1 MSELL
6 KVVSVDKYYESFQA
20 LKDVSFSVEENEFLT
35 ILGPSGCGKT
45 SMLRC
50 IAGFESIQS
59 GDIVLKNQS
68 IIAVPADKRDVNTVF
83 QNYALFPHLN
93 VFDNIIYGPKMKK
106 SLPKKDF
113 DKAVDTVL
121 DLVAMTPYKYQSVQ
135 KLSGGQKQRI
145 AIARALINKPS
156 LLLLDEPLGALDL
169 QLRKHMQTELRN
181 IQKQSNTS
189 FIYVTHDQDEA
200 LNMSDRIMIMNQG
213 SIQQIATPNE
223 AYYRPK
229 NLFVAEFLGE
239 RNIIEVDLNHDFTVN
254 ITGQP
259 FSVYHDFPTMPKQK
273 VVLAVLKDQIKM
285 KQEQGKIKVSISGIH
300 VSGSQIKYSANL
312 QNSVIE
318 WVIYDTQC
326 DYEVGDEVF
335 LDWDDKAAILLPR
348 DDQNEA

>member
-20 LKDVSFSVEENEFLT
+20 LKAVDFSVKENEFLT

-50 IAGFESIQS
+50 IAGFETIQS
-59 GDIVLKNQS
+59 GDIFLKNES
-68 IIAVPADKRDVNTVF
+68 IINVPADKRDVNTVF

-106 SLPKKDF
+106 SLAKSDY
-113 DKAVDTVL
+113 DKAVDAVL
-121 DLVAMTPYKYQSVQ
+121 ALVAMEPYKYQSVQ

-145 AIARALINKPS
+145 AIARALINQPS

-181 IQKQSNTS
+181 IQKKSNTS

-200 LNMSDRIMIMNQG
+200 LNMSDRIMIMNEG

-223 AYYRPK
+223 AYYRPA

-239 RNIIEVDLNHDFTVN
+239 RNIFNVNLNQDLSVELQ
-254 ITGQP
+254 GQTFAVHHNFKEIP
-259 FSVYHDFPTMPKQK
+259 NKQ
-273 VVLAVLKDQIKM
+273 VVLAIIKDQIKM
-285 KQEQGKIKVSISGIH
+285 NHETGKLKVKIEDIH
-300 VSGSQIKYSANL
+300 FSGSQIKYRAKIN
-312 QNSVIE
+312 NDVIE
-318 WVIYDTQC
+318 WIRYDTNTEYQKNETV
-326 DYEVGDEVF
+326 Y
-335 LDWDDKAAILLPR
+335 LDWDDKAATLLTR
-348 DDQNEA
+348 DDKNEA